1 MKIKIIFMYM
11 YIDEVQKQM
20 MSIFKPWNIF
30 KLKKEG
36 IIKIFPNLSSSSHRK
51 INFMEFSCLNYS
63 TILRY
68 HLSKNFLIQY
78 IDIIVSHPFPD
89 KVH

>member
-11 YIDEVQKQM
+11 YINEVQKQM

-30 KLKKEG
+30 KMKKEG
-36 IIKIFPNLSSSSHRK
+36 IFKTFPNLLSSSHRK

-78 IDIIVSHPFPD
+78 IDIIVSHPCPD

>member
-1 MKIKIIFMYM
+1 MKIKIIFMYMYM

-36 IIKIFPNLSSSSHRK
+36 FIKTFPNLLSSSHRK
-51 INFMEFSCLNYS
+51 INFMEFSC
-63 TILRY
+63 
-68 HLSKNFLIQY
+68 
-78 IDIIVSHPFPD
+78 
-89 KVH
+89 